1 MQFMESIATPIAET
15 QESAPPPDT
24 LAAALARHKIE
35 LTAKQAALVERYAR
49 ALWDWNEKINLTRH
63 TDFEKVVSRDLA
75 DTIELAKLL
84 HAEEEVLDVGTGGG
98 VPGLLLAILRP
109 DLTVHLCDSVQKKA
123 KVVEAIARDL
133 KINVTVFSTRAEVQ
147 LTETRYDAVISR
159 AVGPLDKILTWF
171 RPHWAY
177 IGRLL
182 LIKGPKWTA
191 EHNEAKRLGLMKK
204 LELRVASE
212 HPLAGTESK
221 SVILKIWHQGAR
233 ER

>member
-1 MQFMESIATPIAET
+1 MTSPTAET
-15 QESAPPPDT
+15 AAPDT

-35 LTAKQAALVERYAR
+35 LSQTQQNLVEKYAG
-49 ALWDWNEKINLTRH
+49 ALWEWNDKINLTRH
-63 TDFEKVVSRDLA
+63 TDYEKFVSRDLV
-75 DTIELAKLL
+75 DTIQLARLL
-84 HAEEEVLDVGTGGG
+84 HPEEEVLDVGSGGG

-109 DLTVHLCDSVQKKA
+109 DLTIHLSDSVQKKA
-123 KVVEAIARDL
+123 KVVETVARDL
-133 KINVTVFSTRAEVQ
+133 KLPNVTVFSTRAEEQ
-147 LTETRYDAVISR
+147 LKETRYDALVSR

-171 RPHWAY
+171 KPHWAY

-204 LELRVASE
+204 LELRVAAE
-212 HPLAGTESK
+212 YPLPGTDSN

>member
-1 MQFMESIATPIAET
+1 METTEAQSAE
-15 QESAPPPDT
+15 SPDLVLPPDT
-24 LAAALARHKIE
+24 LAAALARHQIE
-35 LTAKQAALVERYAR
+35 LPAKQAALVEKYVR
-49 ALWDWNEKINLTRH
+49 ALWEWNEKINLTRH
-63 TDFEKVVSRDLA
+63 TDFEKFVSRDLV
-75 DTIELAKLL
+75 DTIALAKHL
-84 HAEEEVLDVGTGGG
+84 HVEEEVLDVGTGGG

-133 KINVTVFSTRAEVQ
+133 HLKVTVFPTRAEEQ
-147 LTETRYDAVISR
+147 LQETRYDAVVSR

-182 LIKGPKWTA
+182 LVKGPKWTA

>member
-1 MQFMESIATPIAET
+1 MNSMETTTAEI
-15 QESAPPPDT
+15 QDSPQVPDT
-24 LAAALARHKIE
+24 LADALARHKIE
-35 LTAKQAALVERYAR
+35 LPAKQAALVEKYAR

-63 TDFEKVVSRDLA
+63 TDFEKFVCRDLA
-75 DTIELAKLL
+75 DTTQLARLL
-84 HAEEEVLDVGTGGG
+84 HPEEEVLDVGTGGG

-109 DLTVHLCDSVQKKA
+109 DLTVHLSDSVQKKA
-123 KVVEAIARDL
+123 KVVETIARDL
-133 KINVTVFSTRAEVQ
+133 KLPNITVFSTRAEEQ
-147 LTETRYDAVISR
+147 LKETRYDALVSR

-191 EHNEAKRLGLMKK
+191 EHNEAKRVGLMKK

-212 HPLAGTESK
+212 YPLAGTDSK
-221 SVILKIWHQGAR
+221 SVILKIWHQGSR

>member
-1 MQFMESIATPIAET
+1 MET
-15 QESAPPPDT
+15 APSEAPAPDT
-24 LAAALARHKIE
+24 LAAALARHQIE
-35 LTAKQAALVERYAR
+35 LPPKQAALVEKYVR

-63 TDFEKVVSRDLA
+63 TDFEKFVSRDLT
-75 DTIELAKLL
+75 DTVALARLL
-84 HAEEEVLDVGTGGG
+84 HVEEEFLDVGTGGG

-123 KVVEAIARDL
+123 KVVETIARDL
-133 KINVTVFSTRAEVQ
+133 HLNVTVFPTRAEEQ
-147 LTETRYDAVISR
+147 LKETRYDAVISR

-182 LIKGPKWTA
+182 LIKGPKWTE

-212 HPLAGTESK
+212 YPLAGTESK

>member
-1 MQFMESIATPIAET
+1 MPTADSPSTPEV
-15 QESAPPPDT
+15 PDT

-35 LTAKQAALVERYAR
+35 LTPKQAKLVEKYAR
-49 ALWDWNEKINLTRH
+49 SLWEWNEKINLTRH
-63 TDFEKVVSRDLA
+63 TDFEKFVSRDLV

-84 HAEEEVLDVGTGGG
+84 HAEEEVLDVGSGGG

-109 DLTVHLCDSVQKKA
+109 DLTIHLCDSVQKKM

-133 KINVTVFSTRAEVQ
+133 HLNVTVFPTRAEEQ
-147 LTETRYDAVISR
+147 LKETRYDAVVSR

-182 LIKGPKWTA
+182 LIKGPKWTE

-212 HPLAGTESK
+212 YPLPGTESK
-221 SVILKIWHQGAR
+221 SVILKIWHQGSR
-233 ER
+233 EK

>member
-1 MQFMESIATPIAET
+1 MENMEMPTADSPSTPEV
-15 QESAPPPDT
+15 PDT

-35 LTAKQAALVERYAR
+35 LTPKQAKLVEKYAR
-49 ALWDWNEKINLTRH
+49 SLWEWNEKINLTRH
-63 TDFEKVVSRDLA
+63 TDFEKFVSRDLV

-84 HAEEEVLDVGTGGG
+84 HAEEEVLDVGSGGG

-109 DLTVHLCDSVQKKA
+109 DLTIHLCDSVQKKM

-133 KINVTVFSTRAEVQ
+133 HLNVTVFPTRAEEQ
-147 LTETRYDAVISR
+147 LKETRYDAVVSR

-182 LIKGPKWTA
+182 LIKGPKWTE

-212 HPLAGTESK
+212 YPLPGTESK
-221 SVILKIWHQGAR
+221 SVILKIWHQGSR
-233 ER
+233 EK

>member
-1 MQFMESIATPIAET
+1 METNTAPAENVDTPA
-15 QESAPPPDT
+15 APPDT
-24 LAAALARHKIE
+24 LADALARYKIE
-35 LTAKQAALVERYAR
+35 LTPKQAVLVEKYAR
-49 ALWDWNEKINLTRH
+49 SLWEWNEKINLTRH
-63 TDFEKVVSRDLA
+63 TDFEKFVGRDLV

-84 HAEEEVLDVGTGGG
+84 HAEEEVLDVGSGGG

-109 DLTVHLCDSVQKKA
+109 DLTMHLCDSVQKKM
-123 KVVEAIARDL
+123 KVVEAIARNL
-133 KINVTVFSTRAEVQ
+133 HLNVTVFSTRAEEQ
-147 LTETRYDAVISR
+147 LKETRYDAVVSR

-182 LIKGPKWTA
+182 LVKGPKWTE
-191 EHNEAKRLGLMKK
+191 EHNEAKRVGLMKK

-212 HPLAGTESK
+212 YPLPGTESK

>member
-1 MQFMESIATPIAET
+1 MTSPTVET
-15 QESAPPPDT
+15 SAPDT

-35 LTAKQAALVERYAR
+35 LSQAQQNLVENYAR

-63 TDFEKVVSRDLA
+63 TDYEKFVSRDLV
-75 DTIELAKLL
+75 DTIQLARLL
-84 HAEEEVLDVGTGGG
+84 HPEEEVLDVGSGGG

-109 DLTVHLCDSVQKKA
+109 DLTIHLSDSVQKKA
-123 KVVEAIARDL
+123 KVVETIARDL
-133 KINVTVFSTRAEVQ
+133 KLANVTVFPTRAEEQ
-147 LTETRYDAVISR
+147 LKDTRYDALVSR

-204 LELRVASE
+204 LELRVAAEYST
-212 HPLAGTESK
+212 L
-221 SVILKIWHQGAR
+221 R
-233 ER
+233 

>member
-1 MQFMESIATPIAET
+1 MKLMEETTAEA
-15 QESAPPPDT
+15 QAPPPAADT

-35 LTAKQAALVERYAR
+35 LSTTQADLAEKYAR

-63 TDFEKVVSRDLA
+63 TDFEKFVSRDLV
-75 DTIELAKLL
+75 DTIALAKLL
-84 HAEEEVLDVGTGGG
+84 HAEEEVLDVGSGGG

-109 DLTVHLCDSVQKKA
+109 DLTVHLSDSVQKKA
-123 KVVEAIARDL
+123 KVVEMIARDL
-133 KINVTVFSTRAEVQ
+133 KLANVTVFATRAEEQ
-147 LTETRYDAVISR
+147 LKETRYDAVIAR

-171 RPHWAY
+171 KPHWAY

-182 LIKGPKWTA
+182 LIKGPKWTE

-212 HPLAGTESK
+212 YPLAGTDSK
-221 SVILKIWHQGAR
+221 GVILKIWHQGSR

>member
-1 MQFMESIATPIAET
+1 METIAEMT
-15 QESAPPPDT
+15 EDADPPVAIPDT
-24 LAAALARHKIE
+24 LAAALARHKME
-35 LTAKQAALVERYAR
+35 LSAKQAALVEKYAR
-49 ALWDWNEKINLTRH
+49 ALWGWNEKINLTRH
-63 TDFEKVVSRDLA
+63 TDFEKFVSRDLA
-75 DTIELAKLL
+75 DTIALAKLL

-109 DLTVHLCDSVQKKA
+109 DLTVHLCDSVLKKS

-133 KINVTVFSTRAEVQ
+133 HLKVTVFPTRAEVQ
-147 LTETRYDAVISR
+147 LKETRYDAVVSR
-159 AVGPLDKILTWF
+159 AVGSLDKILTWF

-212 HPLAGTESK
+212 YPLSGTESK